1 MGNESVVSNP
11 DTVNVA
17 VINHAMP
24 RLHSRPEVLANAY
37 RIGHL
42 LDGLKLGHRDVDLVV
57 LPEYSTMG
65 VMYDETE
72 LYSTATV
79 IPGEETQVLAEAC
92 RRNDLWGVFS
102 LAEQHEEHPL
112 RAPYNTAILI
122 NNLGEIVQRYRKLA
136 PPPDGEAC
144 YPGDTTYVCAGPK
157 GIQLSLILGEDG
169 DYPEVWRDCV
179 AKGAELVVHS
189 RVLRGSQTE
198 QRVGLDKAMAWAN
211 GVYVAVAGASGFD
224 GVHSYAGHSM
234 IVGHDGRTLGECG
247 SEANEL
253 RSARLSLRDIREAR
267 HYGRDHFGPYGLLH
281 RGESR
286 DTDAFGV
293 ADCPLDFYRTW
304 INDPVKAQE
313 QVQEI
318 VGI

>member
-17 VINHAMP
+17 VLNHGMP
-24 RLHSRPEVLANAY
+24 RLHSRPEVLANCY
-37 RIGHL
+37 RIGLL

-79 IPGEETQVLAEAC
+79 IPGDETAVLAEAC
-92 RRNDLWGVFS
+92 RRNGVWGVFS
-102 LAEQHEEHPL
+102 LSERHEEHPL
-112 RAPYNTAILI
+112 RPPYNTVVLI
-122 NNLGEIVQRYRKLA
+122 NDLGEIVQRYRKIA
-136 PPPDGEAC
+136 PSPDGEPC
-144 YPGDTTYVCAGPK
+144 YPGDTTYVCSGPK
-157 GIQLSLILGEDG
+157 GIQLSLIIGEDG
-169 DYPEVWRDCV
+169 NYPEVWRDCV
-179 AKGAELVVHS
+179 AKGAELMVHCQ
-189 RVLRGSQTE
+189 VLRGCQTE
-198 QRVGLDKAMAWAN
+198 QQIAMAKAMAWAN
-211 GVYVAVAGASGFD
+211 NVYVAVAGAAGFD
-224 GVHSYAGHSM
+224 GVHSYAGRSM
-234 IVGHDGRTLGECG
+234 IVDHDGRPLGECG
-247 SEANEL
+247 SEVNEL
-253 RSARLSLRDIREAR
+253 RGARLSLRAIREAR
-267 HYGRDHFGPYGLLH
+267 HYNRDQFGPYGLLH

-286 DTDAFGV
+286 GADAFGV

-313 QVQEI
+313 QVAEI

>member
-17 VINHAMP
+17 VLNHAMP
-24 RLHSRPEVLANAY
+24 RLHSRPEVLANCY
-37 RIGHL
+37 LLGHL
-42 LDGLKLGHRDVDLVV
+42 LDGLKLGHPDVDLVV

-72 LYSTATV
+72 LYSTATLV
-79 IPGEETQVLAEAC
+79 PGEETAVFAEAC
-92 RRNDLWGVFS
+92 RRNQVWGVFS
-102 LAEQHEEHPL
+102 LSERHEEHPL
-112 RAPYNTAILI
+112 RPPYHTVILI
-122 NNLGEIVQRYRKLA
+122 NDLGEIVQRYRKIA
-136 PPPDGEAC
+136 PSPDGGPC
-144 YPGDTTYVCAGPK
+144 YPGEATFVCAGPK

-169 DYPEVWRDCV
+169 RYPEIWRDCV

-189 RVLRGSQTE
+189 HGLRGSRTE
-198 QRVGLDKAMAWAN
+198 QQLGMAKAMAWAN
-211 GVYVAVAGASGFD
+211 NVYVAVAGASGFD
-224 GVHSYAGHSM
+224 GVHSYAGRST
-234 IVGHDGRTLGECG
+234 IIDGAGRTLGECG
-247 SEANEL
+247 SEQNEL
-253 RSARLSLRDIREAR
+253 STARLSMRLLREAR
-267 HYGRDHFGPYGLLH
+267 HYDRANFGPYSLLH

-286 DTDAFGV
+286 GADAFGV

-318 VGI
+318 VEN